1 MVILFIAQN
10 RSLEYNNN
18 MQKSSAIREYT
29 ANDIKFIIVSIIFFK
44 ILQLNENMENFR
56 TIR

>member
-29 ANDIKFIIVSIIFFK
+29 ANDIKFIVVSIITFFK
-44 ILQLNENMENFR
+44 TL
-56 TIR
+56 